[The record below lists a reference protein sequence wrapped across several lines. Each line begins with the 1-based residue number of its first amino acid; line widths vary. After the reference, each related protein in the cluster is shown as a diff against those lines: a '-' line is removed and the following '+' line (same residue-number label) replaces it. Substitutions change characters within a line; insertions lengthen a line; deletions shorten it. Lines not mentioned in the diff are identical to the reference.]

1 MAAHLVEDHQA
12 IPLAAAGDQRAF
24 GVLIGRYK
32 HMVYTVGRRVLRND
46 MDAEE
51 VTQDVFVKAFRQLRD
66 FQGSGKFSTWL
77 YSIAYRTAISALR
90 SRKEHSTSLEDLQ
103 ASGKDPAQDPTPFN
117 SDRKAIL
124 EWALSTLPAEDAG
137 LMTMFYLEE
146 MSVEE
151 IVTVSG
157 LGASNVKVRLH
168 RCRKKLFEVLQHHLK
183 EEAWTL
189 TTNE

>member
-1 MAAHLVEDHQA
+1 MAAHIVEDHQA

>member
-1 MAAHLVEDHQA
+1 MEDHQA
-12 IPLAAAGDQRAF
+12 IPLAIAGDQRAF

-32 HMVYTVGRRVLRND
+32 HMVYTVARRVLRND

-51 VTQDVFVKAFRQLRD
+51 VTQDTFVKAFRRLSE

-90 SRKEHSTSLEDLQ
+90 NRKEHNTSTEDLQ
-103 ASGKDPAQDPTPFN
+103 ATGRDPSQDPAPFTN
-117 SDRKAIL
+117 DRKAVL

-146 MSVEE
+146 LSVEE
-151 IVTVSG
+151 IVTISG

-168 RCRKKLFEVLQHHLK
+168 RSRKKLFEVLQHHLK

-189 TTNE
+189 ITNE

>member
-1 MAAHLVEDHQA
+1 MEDHQA

-32 HMVYTVGRRVLRND
+32 HIVYTVARRVLRND

-51 VTQDVFVKAFRQLRD
+51 VTQDTFVKAFKQLSG

-90 SRKEHSTSLEDLQ
+90 SRKEHLTSVEDLH
-103 ASGKDPAQDPTPFN
+103 ASGREPAQEPALFTN
-117 SDRKAIL
+117 DRKAIL
-124 EWALSTLPAEDAG
+124 EWALSTLPADDAG
-137 LMTMFYLEE
+137 LMTMFYLDEL
-146 MSVEE
+146 SVEE

-157 LGASNVKVRLH
+157 LGASNVKVKLH
-168 RCRKKLFEVLQHHLK
+168 RSRKKLFEVLHHHLK
-183 EEAWTL
+183 EETWTL